1 MVLRFEAAFLLL
13 PSIVALIY
21 MEKAGLYYLL
31 TAVLCFGIGTLLQLV
46 RSDKGAFYTKEGFVG
61 VALSWIV
68 LSAFGALPFVLCGDI
83 PSYTDALFE
92 TISGFTTTGASIL
105 NDVGA
110 LNHCSLFWRSFT
122 LPTGSAAWASS
133 SSSWPSCP

>member
-46 RSDKGAFYTKEGFVG
+46 RSDKGAFYTKEGSVRDHFR
-61 VALSWIV
+61 
-68 LSAFGALPFVLCGDI
+68 FYHDRRQYP
-83 PSYTDALFE
+83 E
-92 TISGFTTTGASIL
+92 
-105 NDVGA
+105 
-110 LNHCSLFWRSFT
+110 
-122 LPTGSAAWASS
+122 
-133 SSSWPSCP
+133 